1 MTKGPFPEAFRS
13 GIFVF
18 QRYDSDFNMLEI
30 LTVEPGSIA
39 EELGLQPGD
48 SLLTV
53 NGEPVNDLLD
63 YLLEEPNELLH
74 LEIERS
80 NGEFREFEIEHDSD
94 DPLGLGLPHPEP
106 KRCGNNCIFC
116 FVHQLPRGMRKT
128 LYVKD
133 EDYRFSYLYGAY
145 VTLTNLSEEDL
156 QRILKKRL
164 SPLYVS
170 VHAVDNQ
177 LRQKLLGKRVPDLMP
192 LLQRLVA
199 GGIEIHT
206 QVVVCPGINDGEH
219 LARTCKELVALSP
232 GVKSLAIVPVGL
244 TGHRQRLP
252 DLRIHTQ
259 QEAAELVEWIETQ
272 QSEFLE
278 KIGTRFIFVADEL
291 YLKAERD
298 FPDLSVYEDLAQIEN
313 GVGMIPLFRSQAV
326 EVLSAA
332 KRLVLPSISLVTGAS
347 ADADIK
353 SFCEKLAEKCGLDL
367 RVHVVENRFFNGHVT
382 VAGLLTGQD
391 LLEQLAI
398 DSLGEILM
406 VPDVML
412 REDEEIF
419 LDDITVSVLEER
431 LDVKVEVFSSDPW
444 GLYDMLDTLAME
456 FESDYDNA

>member
-1 MTKGPFPEAFRS
+1 
-13 GIFVF
+13 
-18 QRYDSDFNMLEI
+18 MLEI
-30 LTVEPGSIA
+30 LTVEPDSIA

-48 SLLTV
+48 SLLAV

-63 YLLEEPNELLH
+63 YLLEEPSELLH
-74 LEIERS
+74 LEVERPG
-80 NGEFREFEIEHDSD
+80 GELQEFEIEHDSD

-156 QRILKKRL
+156 QRILRKRL

-170 VHAVDNQ
+170 VHAVDNL

-219 LARTCKELVALSP
+219 LARTCRELVALAPGVESLAQ

-252 DLRIHTQ
+252 DLRIHTR

-272 QSEFLE
+272 QSELQE
-278 KIGTRFIFVADEL
+278 QIGMRFIFAADEL
-291 YLKAERD
+291 YLKAEKE
-298 FPDLSVYEDLAQIEN
+298 FPDLSAYGDLSQIEN
-313 GVGMIPLFRSQAV
+313 GVGMIPLFRSQTV
-326 EVLSAA
+326 EVLAA
-332 KRLVLPSISLVTGAS
+332 AERLELPPISVVTGAS
-347 ADADIK
+347 AAADIK
-353 SFCEKLAEKCGLDL
+353 SFSEKLAEKCGLDL
-367 RVHVVENRFFNGHVT
+367 RVHVVENHFFNGHVT

-391 LLEQLAI
+391 LLDQLAI
-398 DSLGEILM
+398 DSLGEVLLI
-406 VPDVML
+406 PDVML
-412 REDEEIF
+412 REDEELF
-419 LDDITVSVLEER
+419 LDDIRISELAER
-431 LDVKVEVFSSDPW
+431 LDVQVEVFASDPW
-444 GLYDMLDTLAME
+444 GLWDILDTLAME
-456 FESDYDNA
+456 FESDDDNA